1 MEFHVFQDKAGRWR
15 WRLVAKNRSE
25 DRSVLA
31 ESAYGYSDKADCHA
45 SIEKFRS
52 TSFETPVFED

>member
-15 WRLVAKNRSE
+15 WRLLAK

-31 ESAYGYSDKADCHA
+31 ESAYGYPDKADCHA
-45 SIEKFRS
+45 SIEKFRG

>member
-15 WRLVAKNRSE
+15 WRLLAK

-31 ESAYGYSDKADCHA
+31 ESAYGYPDKGDCHA
-45 SIEKFRS
+45 SIEKFRG